1 MGLPRTGGGLFSLGL
16 TGQRGVLLAGSLGI
30 DCFWGTGDRMVMS
43 EVEGSNWG
51 VDVVDRVLG
60 NVVVVLWL
68 DLVDRAGLTSVWL
81 FLRDLETG
89 APVELVLAD
98 AGVLIEGLEGEGSR
112 EARGDGLAELLVD
125 AVVEAE
131 VERFGGGVGLE
142 G

>member
-1 MGLPRTGGGLFSLGL
+1 
-16 TGQRGVLLAGSLGI
+16 
-30 DCFWGTGDRMVMS
+30 MVMS

-68 DLVDRAGLTSVWL
+68 DLIDRAGLTSVWL

-112 EARGDGLAELLVD
+112 EARGDGLAELLAD